1 MRTLINLIKLV
12 ELVVTSEH
20 RPLFVEL
27 AAVVPVVPD
36 LLEETGLR
44 ALGSR
49 SGRGDADRDGSV
61 FASVGLGGEFARFR
75 TVSRARR
82 VGDGRSGAGTRGG
95 GGVVVV
101 TVVVLAVVLFFLL
114 ELMAELL
121 FLVVVAALGLI
132 VITVLIVVVVVVV
145 AVRVGWSR
153 RSGSGGSSHR
163 RRGARSSVG
172 TGAGGSRGGS
182 SRSRR
187 RRVVVAVLAPELLLE
202 LLGLLLLLLLLLVL
216 LLLLLVGLLLLFC
229 LLLVGLHLIVCAGGG
244 LRVMSVGRGD
254 GLERTRGGR
263 RRRCLRGGGN
273 FAEVLE
279 DLLELT
285 SVELIV
291 IAGIEVG
298 DIGKQL
304 ASLDLG
310 HVITGIQF
318 EVVEITLHEVSIIA
332 RGNCKY

>member
-61 FASVGLGGEFARFR
+61 LASVGLGGEFARFR

-132 VITVLIVVVVVVV
+132 VITVLIVVVVVV

-163 RRGARSSVG
+163 RRRARSSVG

-216 LLLLLVGLLLLFC
+216 LLLLLVGLLLLFR

-263 RRRCLRGGGN
+263 RRRCRRGGGN